1 MAKFYCEYCGSSAS
15 SVASLMAGN
24 CMRHPNGAGKGK
36 HAPAL

>member
-15 SVASLMAGN
+15 SVAYLMAGN
-24 CMRHPNGAGKGK
+24 CMHHPNGAGKGK